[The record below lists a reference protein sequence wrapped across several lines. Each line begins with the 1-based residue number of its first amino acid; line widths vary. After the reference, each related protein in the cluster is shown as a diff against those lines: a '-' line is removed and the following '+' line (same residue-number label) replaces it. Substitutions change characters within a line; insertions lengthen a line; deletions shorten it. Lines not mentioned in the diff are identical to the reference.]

1 MKFNSKL
8 FSQLVA
14 YLAKNAK
21 ELNGEYYR
29 TRKELYQI
37 LSTACCV
44 DPETVRS
51 WTRPSRAPN
60 PTSLVRLE
68 NLLQVK
74 PGFFEIGDDEV
85 LSTVKNYTNKE
96 KFTMSTNV
104 SDFTKGKIFHLHSL
118 MRKYFENMDDSEER
132 FEQLS
137 WEIEGLRIALPN
149 NVYNA
154 TKRFLQEEDFEEFIA
169 AQGGDEVAF
178 YECLK
183 KLFALAN
190 KWEELATD
198 LLMPYMI

>member
-8 FSQLVA
+8 FSQLVS
-14 YLAKNAK
+14 YLAKNVK

-37 LSTACCV
+37 LATISCV
-44 DPETVRS
+44 EPETVRS
-51 WTRPSRAPN
+51 WTRPGRAPN

-104 SDFTKGKIFHLHSL
+104 SDFTKG
-118 MRKYFENMDDSEER
+118 
-132 FEQLS
+132 
-137 WEIEGLRIALPN
+137 
-149 NVYNA
+149 
-154 TKRFLQEEDFEEFIA
+154 
-169 AQGGDEVAF
+169 
-178 YECLK
+178 
-183 KLFALAN
+183 
-190 KWEELATD
+190 
-198 LLMPYMI
+198 

>member
-1 MKFNSKL
+1 
-8 FSQLVA
+8 
-14 YLAKNAK
+14 
-21 ELNGEYYR
+21 
-29 TRKELYQI
+29 
-37 LSTACCV
+37 
-44 DPETVRS
+44 
-51 WTRPSRAPN
+51 
-60 PTSLVRLE
+60 
-68 NLLQVK
+68 
-74 PGFFEIGDDEV
+74 
-85 LSTVKNYTNKE
+85 
-96 KFTMSTNV
+96 
-104 SDFTKGKIFHLHSL
+104 
-118 MRKYFENMDDSEER
+118 MDDSEER
-132 FEQLS
+132 FQQLS